1 MEDRMK
7 KSLLF
12 ILIIGILFTN
22 NIVLG
27 EDRIAIGVIDMQRCL
42 KESKQGQKIFE
53 TLKKKKETL
62 QRKLDKKQKDLLELR
77 KELEKQSMMLS
88 MDAQEGKK
96 KDIERKARELEYFFK
111 DLNEEMMRAQGKEKK
126 KIFNELKDI
135 IEKIGSEEKYTFI
148 MERRAGGVLYFDE
161 SKEITEQV
169 IKAYDELKGEKK

>member
-1 MEDRMK
+1 MK
-7 KSLLF
+7 KSFLF
-12 ILIIGILFTN
+12 ILMIGILFAN

-27 EDRIAIGVIDMQRCL
+27 EDHIAIRIIDMQRCL

-53 TLKKKKETL
+53 ALKNKKETL
-62 QRKLDKKQKDLLELR
+62 QRKLDKKQKALLELR

-88 MDAQEGKK
+88 MDAQEDKK

-111 DLNEEMMRAQGKEKK
+111 DLNEEMMRAQEKEKK

-135 IEKIGSEEKYTFI
+135 IEKIGSEEKYALI

-169 IKAYDELKGEKK
+169 IKAYDELKGKNK

>member
-1 MEDRMK
+1 MK
-7 KSLLF
+7 KSFLF
-12 ILIIGILFTN
+12 ILMIGILFAN

-27 EDRIAIGVIDMQRCL
+27 EDHIAIRIIDMQRCL

-53 TLKKKKETL
+53 ALKNKKETL
-62 QRKLDKKQKDLLELR
+62 QRKLDKKQKELLELR

-88 MDAQEGKK
+88 MDAQEDKK
-96 KDIERKARELEYFFK
+96 KGIERKARELEYFFK
-111 DLNEEMMRAQGKEKK
+111 DLNEEMMRAQEKEKK

-135 IEKIGSEEKYTFI
+135 IEKIGSEGKYALI

-169 IKAYDELKGEKK
+169 IKAYDELTGKNK